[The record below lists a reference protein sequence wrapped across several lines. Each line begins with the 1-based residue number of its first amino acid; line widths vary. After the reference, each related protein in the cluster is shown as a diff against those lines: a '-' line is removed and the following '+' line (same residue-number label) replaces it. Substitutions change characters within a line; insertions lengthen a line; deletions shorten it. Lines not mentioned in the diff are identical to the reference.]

1 MLEASASDLLF
12 SYRFFLQALELLHM
26 IWPVFGHHLLR
37 GESKPSGGWP
47 NDPPTLRT
55 RVGQTPQKRS
65 ATVLTDS
72 YPVTCAPF
80 QIWHT
85 SRTKPAATNPHQTWG
100 KEKRV
105 RVYCVVDR
113 ISGVDNS

>member
-1 MLEASASDLLF
+1 VLEASASDLLYPLL
-12 SYRFFLQALELLHM
+12 SYRFFLQALDLLHM

-55 RVGQTPQKRS
+55 RVGQTPQKGS

-72 YPVTCAPF
+72 YPVTSAAF
-80 QIWHT
+80 QIWQT
-85 SRTKPAATNPHQTWG
+85 SRTQTSRN
-100 KEKRV
+100 EP
-105 RVYCVVDR
+105 
-113 ISGVDNS
+113 ISGLGKGKTSSR

>member
-12 SYRFFLQALELLHM
+12 SYRFFLQALDLLHM
-26 IWPVFGHHLLR
+26 IWPVFRHHCFA
-37 GESKPSGGWP
+37 ESKPSGGWP

-55 RVGQTPQKRS
+55 RVGQTPQKGS

-72 YPVTCAPF
+72 YPVTSAAF